1 MKGWIILA
9 VVSVVIVGGAAISSH
24 DSSSSA
30 SNASAATTANEPN
43 VSVVADKSAC
53 IASGVSDYYTGDGKV
68 VFAFMLRNTGGAGQV
83 NVTPVRHYS
92 DGEMNASGM
101 DTMLDV
107 QVPGHTVKRY
117 SSQQMTYKAHEHG
130 IVSCGLMLDSGD
142 EIPIPATGF

>member
-1 MKGWIILA
+1 MKDWAIVG
-9 VVSVVIVGGAAISSH
+9 VIVGVIVAGAGIASH
-24 DSSSSA
+24 HSSSNSGGD
-30 SNASAATTANEPN
+30 ASAAVAPASNI
-43 VSVVADKSAC
+43 SVVVDKSAC

-92 DGEMNASGM
+92 DGQINESGM

-117 SSQQMTYKAHEHG
+117 SSQQMTYKAHEHD
-130 IVSCGLMLDSGD
+130 IVSCGLMLDDGQ
-142 EIPIPATGF
+142 EISIPATGI